1 MISIR
6 GIRIVTGLIFEGIMG
21 KIGGGGAIFYIKGDQ
36 LQP

>member
-1 MISIR
+1 MISNM

-21 KIGGGGAIFYIKGDQ
+21 RLEGVGALFYIKGDQ